1 MDTFPLQAKIPISE
15 VLLEDLVLTLDT
27 DLDNVLDYR
36 DLAQGMGLWKAEK
49 WDTKRKRIAHAVADD
64 DEGEGRVVT

>member
-1 MDTFPLQAKIPISE
+1 M
-15 VLLEDLVLTLDT
+15 LTLDT

-49 WDTKRKRIAHAVADD
+49 WETKRKRIAHAVADD
-64 DEGEGRVVT
+64 DEGEGSDVILIVHEPTNRLKLLFPDAQ